1 MGWPF
6 PMNAGYVRDWRL
18 SMLLLTLILIVGA
31 LLFFIGCCVVSTDYR
46 PEEER
51 MSFEKG
57 HRLTATTAAG
67 PLVSDIQSAALIH
80 NHEDIAEASN
90 V

>member
-1 MGWPF
+1 
-6 PMNAGYVRDWRL
+6 MNAGYVQDWRL

-31 LLFFIGCCVVSTDYR
+31 VLFFIGSCVISTDYR

-51 MSFEKG
+51 MTFEKG
-57 HRLTATTAAG
+57 HRLTATTAVV
-67 PLVSDIQSAALIH
+67 PFMSDIQSAALIR
-80 NHEDIAEASN
+80 NHGDVAETSN

>member
-1 MGWPF
+1 
-6 PMNAGYVRDWRL
+6 MNAGYVQDWRL

-31 LLFFIGCCVVSTDYR
+31 VLFFIGSCVVSTDYR

-51 MSFEKG
+51 MSFDKG
-57 HRLTATTAAG
+57 HRLTATNAVG
-67 PLVSDIQSAALIH
+67 PLVSDIQSATLIH
-80 NHEDIAEASN
+80 HHGDVAEASN